1 MRVWIALVVVA
12 ATAQAA
18 SAAPGGVVLESY
30 TGDRPDDATR
40 LLSPLLDE
48 LAKRGVVGGYDVVG
62 RKYEAEVSRPTSS
75 PEGLTPDFADRVERG
90 HKAWIE
96 GKFDE
101 AVSLL
106 SPMIE
111 AAHANPGAFA
121 QNQPLRERLLKG
133 LIALALSQQRMGD
146 PSSSRTTF
154 GEILRSFP
162 DTQLSRATYGPD
174 AYNQFE
180 EVRRAATTR
189 GRLTVKVP
197 DESGVVFINEHFE
210 NVGTTSKADLVPGD
224 YRVYV
229 QLGKQLTRSHTV
241 IVRGNQETTLALQPA
256 YDAAIRTTPHW
267 TGLGFATQAERER
280 NESAFA
286 AKFAREIAAG
296 SVIVIGFDQSRGR
309 ASIVGSI
316 VSLDT
321 GREIRRASLALE
333 PEPPVERVRALARFL
348 AGDQATNGID
358 VQLGGDVRVAAPK
371 PNAKPESV
379 AAAATPEPAA
389 SAPEPAGN
397 DRAATH
403 DGPWGGWKY
412 VTGGLAVG
420 ALATGVTLFA
430 LDGQC
435 SVDVSG
441 GLPCPMKYD
450 NHPFDYI
457 AVGAGVALAGVT
469 LYLFLHHPKHA
480 PTNTAYVVPT
490 RDGAF
495 AGYRTAQFLTAPRV
509 VYSR

>member
-1 MRVWIALVVVA
+1 MRVRIALVVFA
-12 ATAQAA
+12 ATVRAVG
-18 SAAPGGVVLESY
+18 AAPGGIVLESY

-62 RKYEAEVSRPTSS
+62 RKYEAEVSRSTLSI
-75 PEGLTPDFADRVERG
+75 EGLTPDFADRIERG

-96 GKFDE
+96 GRFDE

-106 SPMIE
+106 SPMID

-180 EVRRAATTR
+180 EVRRAATAR

-210 NVGTTSKADLVPGD
+210 NVGTTSKADLVPGE

-241 IVRGNQETTLALQPA
+241 IVRGNQETTLAFQPA

-267 TGLGFATQAERER
+267 TGLAFATPAERER
-280 NESAFA
+280 DESAFA
-286 AKFAREIAAG
+286 AKFAREIGAG
-296 SVIVIGFDQSRGR
+296 SVIVVGYDQVRGR
-309 ASIVGSI
+309 AAVVGSI
-316 VSLDT
+316 VNLET

-333 PEPPVERVRALARFL
+333 PEPSVERVRALARFL
-348 AGDQATNGID
+348 AGDQATTGID
-358 VQLGGDVRVAAPK
+358 VQLGGDVRVPAAK
-371 PNAKPESV
+371 AKSG
-379 AAAATPEPAA
+379 AAAAEPGDGDD
-389 SAPEPAGN
+389 SP
-397 DRAATH
+397 ATH
-403 DGPWGGWKY
+403 EGPWGGWKY

-441 GLPCPMKYD
+441 NLPCPMKYD

-457 AVGAGVALAGVT
+457 AVGAGVALAGVSV
-469 LYLFLHHPKHA
+469 YLFLHHPNHA
-480 PTNTAYVVPT
+480 PSHTAYVVPT

-495 AGYRTAQFLTAPRV
+495 VGYAARF
-509 VYSR
+509 